1 MNTPPTSPSPL
12 PPPERGSTLDEFEKL
27 LATTARQTP
36 GPGTGSVAHDH
47 PGDALA
53 AVVDGGDLT
62 GRHEE
67 TTRTRGPSPSL
78 MALVLLATMG
88 VIAYAAFLLNPA
100 HRGDMLPYLL
110 IVVAEAVVILNA
122 LLAMWTILSSGYD
135 PHDSSFHH
143 ASNHLFDPEEIVREG
158 IQDRPELWPMHL
170 GGRPVTVE
178 VFITTYGEPV
188 DVLRRTVV
196 AALAMKGAHRT
207 WILDDGRSDEVAAL
221 ARELGARYVRRPT
234 SNGAK
239 AGNVNYALT
248 LAKGPLFAIL
258 DADFVPRPDMLTEMV
273 PFFADRTVAFVQG
286 PQVYGNMDNV
296 ISRGAGY
303 MQTVFYR
310 FIQTGRNQFN
320 AAFCVGTNVIFRR
333 EAVTE
338 IGGMYTGSKSE
349 DVWTSILLHERG
361 WRSIYIAR
369 TVAVGDT
376 PDTIESYL
384 KQQTRWATGGFE
396 LLFTH
401 FPWSP
406 RRRLTVDQRIQY
418 GVTSTFYFTGIMP
431 LVLLVVPPM
440 QIFLDLA
447 PIAASTSVTTWV
459 IFYLGFYGTQVLVA
473 FFSMGSFRWEVLL
486 LSIVTFPA
494 YVKALWSALT
504 VRDQAWQ
511 ATGSRR
517 RATSP
522 FAHILP
528 QIITAAF
535 LLLTSLV
542 GAWKLSHT
550 TDGALA
556 LVWNGVNTLIFLGFL
571 FQASVEARRMRRARR
586 EAATAPAPTPG
597 AGAVLSDTE
606 GQVVGQDLLPA
617 QGHGT
622 SRPPV
627 PVAATPWVD
636 SRSATRAESPTDS
649 PVATPPV
656 PAVDSPSGPR
666 DPDHRAPRSTFPSPV
681 ARVLP
686 DPTPGPG
693 RGAPAALPPTFP
705 SRRRRALDDRN
716 TP

>member
-1 MNTPPTSPSPL
+1 MHTTPLSPPL
-12 PPPERGSTLDEFEKL
+12 PAPERTGSLDEFGKL
-27 LATTARQTP
+27 LATPAPRSP
-36 GPGTGSVAHDH
+36 GPVPTVGTRDDH
-47 PGDALA
+47 PDDDLI
-53 AVVDGGDLT
+53 AVVDGGDLG
-62 GRHEE
+62 GRQEE

-78 MALVLLATMG
+78 MALVFLATLG
-88 VIAYAAFLLNPA
+88 VIAYATFLLNPA
-100 HRGDMLPYLL
+100 HRGDTLPYLL
-110 IVVAEAVVILNA
+110 IVVAETIVILNA

-143 ASNHLFDPEEIVREG
+143 ASNRLFDPEEIVREG
-158 IQDRPELWPMHL
+158 IRDHPEAWPMHL

-178 VFITTYGEPV
+178 VFITACGEPV
-188 DVLRRTVV
+188 DVLRRTVT
-196 AALAMKGAHRT
+196 ATLAMTGRHRT

-221 ARELGARYVRRPT
+221 AQELGARYVRRPT

-248 LAKGPLFAIL
+248 LAKGALFAIL

-320 AAFCVGTNVIFRR
+320 AAFCVGTNVVFRR

-418 GVTSTFYFTGIMP
+418 GVTSTFYLTGIMP
-431 LVLLVVPPM
+431 LVLLIVPPM

-447 PIAASTSVTTWV
+447 PIAASTSVATWV
-459 IFYLGFYGTQVLVA
+459 VFYLGFYGTQVLVA
-473 FFSMGSFRWEVLL
+473 FFSMGSFRWEVFL

-504 VRDQAWQ
+504 VRDQVWQ
-511 ATGSRR
+511 ATGAKR

-522 FAHILP
+522 FAHIVP
-528 QIITAAF
+528 QILTAVF
-535 LLLTSLV
+535 LLLTSAV
-542 GAWKLSHT
+542 GAWKLGHT

-556 LVWNGVNTLIFLGFL
+556 LVWYGVNTVIFLGFFL
-571 FQASVEARRMRRARR
+571 QAFAEGRRSHRSPR
-586 EAATAPAPTPG
+586 TSAPAPSTT
-597 AGAVLSDTE
+597 AGAEVHLPRPESAAHADTRID
-606 GQVVGQDLLPA
+606 VTALPA
-617 QGHGT
+617 
-622 SRPPV
+622 
-627 PVAATPWVD
+627 
-636 SRSATRAESPTDS
+636 
-649 PVATPPV
+649 
-656 PAVDSPSGPR
+656 
-666 DPDHRAPRSTFPSPV
+666 F
-681 ARVLP
+681 
-686 DPTPGPG
+686 
-693 RGAPAALPPTFP
+693 PAA
-705 SRRRRALDDRN
+705 SAVSAAS
-716 TP
+716 

>member
-1 MNTPPTSPSPL
+1 MHTTPLSPPL
-12 PPPERGSTLDEFEKL
+12 PAPERTGSLDEFGKL
-27 LATTARQTP
+27 LATTAHRSP
-36 GPGTGSVAHDH
+36 GPVPTVGTRDDH
-47 PGDALA
+47 PDDDLI
-53 AVVDGGDLT
+53 AVVDGGDLG
-62 GRHEE
+62 GRQEE

-78 MALVLLATMG
+78 MALVFLATLG
-88 VIAYAAFLLNPA
+88 VIAYATFLLNPA
-100 HRGDMLPYLL
+100 HRGDTLPYLL
-110 IVVAEAVVILNA
+110 IVVAEAIVILNA

-143 ASNHLFDPEEIVREG
+143 ASNRLFDPEEIVREG
-158 IQDRPELWPMHL
+158 IRDHPEAWPMHL

-178 VFITTYGEPV
+178 VFITACGEPV
-188 DVLRRTVV
+188 DVLRRTVT
-196 AALAMKGAHRT
+196 ATLAMTGRHRT

-221 ARELGARYVRRPT
+221 AQELGARYVRRPT

-248 LAKGPLFAIL
+248 LAKGALFAIL

-320 AAFCVGTNVIFRR
+320 AAFCVGTNVVFRR

-418 GVTSTFYFTGIMP
+418 GVTSTFYLTGIMP
-431 LVLLVVPPM
+431 LVLLIVPPM

-447 PIAASTSVTTWV
+447 PIAASTSVATWV
-459 IFYLGFYGTQVLVA
+459 VFYLGFYGTQVLVA
-473 FFSMGSFRWEVLL
+473 FFSMGSFRWEVFL

-504 VRDQAWQ
+504 VRDQVWQ
-511 ATGSRR
+511 ATGAKR

-522 FAHILP
+522 FAHIVP
-528 QIITAAF
+528 QILTAVF
-535 LLLTSLV
+535 LLLTSAV
-542 GAWKLSHT
+542 GAWKLGHT

-556 LVWNGVNTLIFLGFL
+556 LVWNGVNTVIFLGFL
-571 FQASVEARRMRRARR
+571 LQAFAEGRRSHRSPR
-586 EAATAPAPTPG
+586 TSAPAPSTT
-597 AGAVLSDTE
+597 AGAEVHLPGPESAAHADTRID
-606 GQVVGQDLLPA
+606 VTALPA
-617 QGHGT
+617 FPAASAVSAASEPRATVSPGDAGPDARR
-622 SRPPV
+622 SPV
-627 PVAATPWVD
+627 PVAAP
-636 SRSATRAESPTDS
+636 APAGIPDS
-649 PVATPPV
+649 P
-656 PAVDSPSGPR
+656 R
-666 DPDHRAPRSTFPSPV
+666 
-681 ARVLP
+681 
-686 DPTPGPG
+686 
-693 RGAPAALPPTFP
+693 FP
-705 SRRRRALDDRN
+705 SRRQRALDDRS
-716 TP
+716 TS